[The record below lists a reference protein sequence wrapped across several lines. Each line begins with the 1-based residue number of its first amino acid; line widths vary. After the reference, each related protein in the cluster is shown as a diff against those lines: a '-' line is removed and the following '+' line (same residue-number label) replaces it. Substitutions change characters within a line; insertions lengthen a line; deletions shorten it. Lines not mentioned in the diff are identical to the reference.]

1 MACAATSGKET
12 KTAVNTSNGNT
23 SVIGS
28 SGVGN
33 TNTVGA
39 AGLVNSAGGGGTV
52 AGATTGAGVA
62 GGTGAGSSV
71 GGAGNGGG
79 VSGSSGVAGANG
91 SSGGATGNSNA
102 NRQARFAMEGVGARV
117 IRGPDWK
124 WGKQDGG
131 EGHVGTVRNFESS
144 EEVVVVWDN
153 GTAANYRCAGA
164 YDLRILDSAPTGIK
178 HDGTMCDTCRQQP
191 IFGIRWK
198 CAECINYDLCSICYH
213 GDKHHLRHRFYRI
226 ATPGGERIMLEPRRK
241 SKKVAVRGI
250 FPGARVVRGVDW
262 QWEDQDGGVLRR
274 GKVNEIQDWSS
285 ASPRSAA
292 YVVWDNGAKNLYR
305 VGFEGM
311 ADLKV
316 VNDAKG
322 NTVYR
327 DHLPLLGENGPGK
340 GPHGFQIGDKV
351 TVDLDLEIVQSLQH
365 GHGGWTDGMFECL
378 NNPGIVVGI
387 DEDHDIVVAYNSGNR
402 WTFNPAVLTKVS
414 SPTTAPPE
422 FQVGDI
428 VKICSDVESIKMLQR
443 GHGEWADAMQLTLGK
458 LGRVQQVY
466 HDNDLKV
473 EVGNTS
479 WTYNPL
485 AVTKVASASADGS
498 CVPVISSGERLSAI
512 LKKLFEPNVSG
523 DATEEFVKAAANGY
537 ASRCEEYLAGNVQA
551 ATSTA
556 AGAAAAATQAT
567 VPDVNGVFAGH
578 TALQAASQNGHTD
591 VIQVLLRHNVDVEI
605 EDKDGDRAVH
615 HAAFGDEPAV
625 IEILSKAGA
634 DLNARNKR
642 RQTALHI
649 AVNKGHLNVVKT
661 LLSLGCHPSLQDSEG
676 DTPLHDA
683 ISKEH
688 DEMLSL
694 LLDYGA
700 DITLTNNNGFNALHH
715 AALKGNPS
723 AMKILLTKTNRPWI
737 VEEKKDDG
745 YTALHLAAL
754 NNHVE
759 IAELLVHMGKA
770 NMDRQNVNLQT
781 ALHLAVERQHVQIV
795 KLLVQEGANLNIP
808 DKDGD
813 TPLHEALRHHTLSQL
828 KQLQDVE
835 GFGKLLMGLR
845 NPNNKKASA
854 SIACFLA
861 ANGADLT
868 LKNRKLQTPL
878 DLCPDPNLCK
888 TLVKC
893 YNDRKTDDPELPG
906 NVAGT
911 SLNARARALATPA
924 SVMGGANSGVGSL
937 NSLAVS
943 VVGAAGGVGGGGGAG
958 GGVGVAAITSSMHQ
972 SVAANLPLGT
982 VMKGGAVSGV
992 GMNSVAA
999 DVRNSNT
1006 SGGLN
1011 SLANDLSQSL
1021 HAASDAVKQSTL
1033 EECLVCSDAKRDT
1046 VFKPCG
1052 HVCCCDT
1059 CAPRVKKCLICRETV
1074 TSREKID
1081 ECLVCSDRRASIFF
1095 RPCGHMVACENCSGL
1110 MKKCVLCRTQI
1121 EEMLPFSLCC
1131 GGAGIAEKVHGVGHC
1146 LTDDKSNEMHCVN
1159 TSGHGVA
1166 MNNTVPGAMSTPVA
1180 SANQLNSQNN
1190 ILAAGNAA
1198 AAGATASAAS
1208 VLLAPSNVNNFQMD
1222 DVQKLK
1228 QQLQDIKEQTM
1239 CPVCFDRIKNMVFL
1253 CGHGTCQMCG
1263 DQIDGCPICRKTV
1276 EKRILLF

>member
-1 MACAATSGKET
+1 MGKY
-12 KTAVNTSNGNT
+12 NY
-23 SVIGS
+23 
-28 SGVGN
+28 
-33 TNTVGA
+33 
-39 AGLVNSAGGGGTV
+39 
-52 AGATTGAGVA
+52 
-62 GGTGAGSSV
+62 
-71 GGAGNGGG
+71 
-79 VSGSSGVAGANG
+79 
-91 SSGGATGNSNA
+91 
-102 NRQARFAMEGVGARV
+102 RV
-117 IRGPDWK
+117 IIL
-124 WGKQDGG
+124 DGG

-164 YDLRILDSAPTGIK
+164 YDLRILDSSPTGIK

-213 GDKHHLRHRFYRI
+213 GDKHHLRHRFFRI
-226 ATPGGERIMLEPRRK
+226 TTPGGDRTMLEPRRK

-262 QWEDQDGGVLRR
+262 QWEDQDGGVGRR
-274 GKVNEIQDWSS
+274 GKVNEVQDWSS

-340 GPHGFQIGDKV
+340 GPHGFHIGDKV

-378 NNPGIVVGI
+378 NNAGMVVGI

-414 SPTTAPPE
+414 SPTTAQPE

-428 VKICSDVESIKMLQR
+428 VKICSDVESIKLLQR

-458 LGRVQQVY
+458 VGRVQQVY

-485 AVTKVASASADGS
+485 AVTKVASSTADGT

-537 ASRCEEYLAGNVQA
+537 ASRCEEYLTGNVQ
-551 ATSTA
+551 TNGSSNSM
-556 AGAAAAATQAT
+556 AGAAASASPNPL
-567 VPDVNGVFAGH
+567 PDVNGVFAGH
-578 TALQAASQNGHTD
+578 TALQAASQNGHIE
-591 VIQVLLRHNVDVEI
+591 VIQVLLRHSVDVEI

-615 HAAFGDEPAV
+615 HAAFGDEPTV

-661 LLSLGCHPSLQDSEG
+661 LLGLGCHPSLQDSEG

-694 LLDYGA
+694 LLKFGA

-795 KLLVQEGANLNIP
+795 KLLVEEGANLNIP

-845 NPNNKKASA
+845 NPNSKKASA

-893 YNDRKTDDPELPG
+893 YNERKTDDSELPG

-911 SLNARARALATPA
+911 SLNARARALAVPSSQNICSIQQVPTTNMQL
-924 SVMGGANSGVGSL
+924 S
-937 NSLAVS
+937 
-943 VVGAAGGVGGGGGAG
+943 AA
-958 GGVGVAAITSSMHQ
+958 T
-972 SVAANLPLGT
+972 NTLC
-982 VMKGGAVSGV
+982 
-992 GMNSVAA
+992 A
-999 DVRNSNT
+999 DI
-1006 SGGLN
+1006 
-1011 SLANDLSQSL
+1011 SQSL
-1021 HAASDAVKQSTL
+1021 HISIDSSKTLNL
-1033 EECLVCSDAKRDT
+1033 EECLVCSDIKRDT

-1059 CAPRVKKCLICRETV
+1059 CAPRVKKCLLCRETV
-1074 TSREKID
+1074 SSRDKID
-1081 ECLVCSDRRASIFF
+1081 ECLVCSDKRASVFF
-1095 RPCGHMVACENCSGL
+1095 KPCGHMVACENCSTL

-1121 EEMLPFSLCC
+1121 EEMLPFTLCC
-1131 GGAGIAEKVHGVGHC
+1131 GGAGIPEKVHGTIS
-1146 LTDDKSNEMHCVN
+1146 LTEDKLNEANCVN
-1159 TSGHGVA
+1159 TLGHGVA
-1166 MNNTVPGAMSTPVA
+1166 MNNTVPGAMATPVA
-1180 SANQLNSQNN
+1180 GSNQLNSQNN
-1190 ILAAGNAA
+1190 IL
-1198 AAGATASAAS
+1198 TAAS
-1208 VLLAPSNVNNFQMD
+1208 CNMIAPSNVNNFQVE

-1228 QQLQDIKEQTM
+1228 QQLQDIKEQTT
-1239 CPVCFDRIKNMVFL
+1239 CPVCFDRTKNMVFL

-1263 DQIDGCPICRKTV
+1263 DRIDGCPICRKTV

>member
-1 MACAATSGKET
+1 MSCAATLTSGKDST
-12 KTAVNTSNGNT
+12 NAAAANGAPT
-23 SVIGS
+23 
-28 SGVGN
+28 N
-33 TNTVGA
+33 TNTGTQQSTAVGVVVSSA
-39 AGLVNSAGGGGTV
+39 TGGGGVTSGGVAAGGGG
-52 AGATTGAGVA
+52 GGVA
-62 GGTGAGSSV
+62 SGNTSSTTAAAAAG
-71 GGAGNGGG
+71 GGAGAAN
-79 VSGSSGVAGANG
+79 SAAAVA
-91 SSGGATGNSNA
+91 
-102 NRQARFAMEGVGARV
+102 RRFSMEGVGARV

-124 WGKQDGG
+124 WNKQDGG
-131 EGHVGTVRNFESS
+131 EGHVGTVRNFESA

-164 YDLRILDSAPTGIK
+164 YDLRILDSAPTGVK
-178 HDGTMCDTCRQQP
+178 HEGTMCDTCRQQP

-226 ATPGGERIMLEPRRK
+226 TTPGGERTMLEPRRK
-241 SKKVAVRGI
+241 SKKVLARGI

-262 QWEDQDGGVLRR
+262 QWEDQDGGVGRR

-292 YVVWDNGAKNLYR
+292 YVIWDNGSKNLYR

-322 NTVYR
+322 SNVYR

-378 NNPGIVVGI
+378 SNAGMVVGI

-428 VKICSDVESIKMLQR
+428 VKICSDVESIKILQR

-458 LGRVQQVY
+458 IGRVQQVY

-485 AVTKVASASADGS
+485 AVCKVASSTAADGS
-498 CVPVISSGERLSAI
+498 CAPVIPSGERLSAI

-523 DATEEFVKAAANGY
+523 DATEEFVKAAANGF
-537 ASRCEEYLAGNVQA
+537 AARCEEYLAGAGQPS
-551 ATSTA
+551 TSSA
-556 AGAAAAATQAT
+556 SPNSG
-567 VPDVNGVFAGH
+567 PDVNVNGVFAGH
-578 TALQAASQNGHTD
+578 TALQAASQNGHIE
-591 VIQVLLRHNVDVEI
+591 VIQVLLRHAVDVEI

-615 HAAFGDEPAV
+615 HAAFGDEAAV
-625 IEILSKAGA
+625 IEILAKAGA

-642 RQTALHI
+642 RQTSLHI

-661 LLSLGCHPSLQDSEG
+661 LLTLGCHPSLQDSEG

-694 LLDYGA
+694 LLDFGA
-700 DITLTNNNGFNALHH
+700 DITLNNNNGFNALHH

-795 KLLVQEGANLNIP
+795 KLLVQDGADLNIP

-845 NPNNKKASA
+845 NANNKKASA

-868 LKNRKLQTPL
+868 LKNRKQQTPL

-893 YNDRKTDDPELPG
+893 YNERKTDDSELPG

-911 SLNARARALATPA
+911 SSNARARAA
-924 SVMGGANSGVGSL
+924 SGGSL
-937 NSLAVS
+937 NQSASAGLPLAS
-943 VVGAAGGVGGGGGAG
+943 MSASSTFAAAGASSS
-958 GGVGVAAITSSMHQ
+958 AA
-972 SVAANLPLGT
+972 AA
-982 VMKGGAVSGV
+982 
-992 GMNSVAA
+992 AA
-999 DVRNSNT
+999 F
-1006 SGGLN
+1006 GLN
-1011 SLANDLSQSL
+1011 GISNEMSQSL
-1021 HAASDAVKQSTL
+1021 HADPPKSSASLD
-1033 EECLVCSDAKRDT
+1033 ECLVCSDAKRDT

-1052 HVCCCDT
+1052 HVSCCET

-1074 TSREKID
+1074 SSREKID
-1081 ECLVCSDRRASIFF
+1081 ECLVCSDRRAAVFF
-1095 RPCGHMVACENCSGL
+1095 RPCGHMVACEHCSAL

-1121 EEMLPFSLCC
+1121 DEMLSFSLCC
-1131 GGAGIAEKVHGVGHC
+1131 GGIGRPEKVTAAAGG
-1146 LTDDKSNEMHCVN
+1146 
-1159 TSGHGVA
+1159 GVA
-1166 MNNTVPGAMSTPVA
+1166 LPLPDERFMEAAAAAAAAACTAHSMPMNNTVVTPVA
-1180 SANQLNSQNN
+1180 GGSSNQLNSQNN
-1190 ILAAGNAA
+1190 LLAAASSSNMSNLAAAAA
-1198 AAGATASAAS
+1198 AAGS
-1208 VLLAPSNVNNFQMD
+1208 VMVAPSNVNNFQMD

-1263 DQIDGCPICRKTV
+1263 DQIEGCPICRKTV

>member
-1 MACAATSGKET
+1 MRFNYNFR
-12 KTAVNTSNGNT
+12 V
-23 SVIGS
+23 VIS
-28 SGVGN
+28 
-33 TNTVGA
+33 
-39 AGLVNSAGGGGTV
+39 
-52 AGATTGAGVA
+52 
-62 GGTGAGSSV
+62 
-71 GGAGNGGG
+71 
-79 VSGSSGVAGANG
+79 
-91 SSGGATGNSNA
+91 
-102 NRQARFAMEGVGARV
+102 
-117 IRGPDWK
+117 
-124 WGKQDGG
+124 DGG
-131 EGHVGTVRNFESS
+131 EGHVGTVRNFESA

-164 YDLRILDSAPTGIK
+164 YDLRILDSAPTGVK
-178 HDGTMCDTCRQQP
+178 HEGTMCDTCRQQP

-198 CAECINYDLCSICYH
+198 CAECINYDVCSICYH

-226 ATPGGERIMLEPRRK
+226 STPGGDRTMVEPRRK
-241 SKKVAVRGI
+241 SKKVLVRGI

-262 QWEDQDGGVLRR
+262 QWEDQDGGVGRR

-292 YVVWDNGAKNLYR
+292 YVIWDNGSKNLYR

-322 NTVYR
+322 SNVYR

-378 NNPGIVVGI
+378 SNAGMVVGI

-428 VKICSDVESIKMLQR
+428 VKICSDVESIKILQR

-458 LGRVQQVY
+458 IGRVQQVY

-485 AVTKVASASADGS
+485 AVSKVVSTSGAGTGVATTADGN
-498 CVPVISSGERLSAI
+498 CAPIIPSGERLSAI

-523 DATEEFVKAAANGY
+523 DATEEFVKAAANGF
-537 ASRCEEYLAGNVQA
+537 AARCEEYLAGA
-551 ATSTA
+551 AQPSTSS
-556 AGAAAAATQAT
+556 AAAAAAAGSPSGGP
-567 VPDVNGVFAGH
+567 VPEVNVNGVFAGH
-578 TALQAASQNGHTD
+578 TALQAASQNGHIE
-591 VIQVLLRHNVDVEI
+591 VIQVLLRHSVDVEI

-615 HAAFGDEPAV
+615 HAAFGDEAAV
-625 IEILSKAGA
+625 IEILAKAGA

-642 RQTALHI
+642 RQTSLHI

-661 LLSLGCHPSLQDSEG
+661 LLTLGCHPSLQDSEG

-694 LLDYGA
+694 LLDFGA
-700 DITLTNNNGFNALHH
+700 DITLNNNNGFNALHH

-770 NMDRQNVNLQT
+770 NMDRQNVNQQT

-795 KLLVQEGANLNIP
+795 KLLVQDGADLNIA

-845 NPNNKKASA
+845 NANNKKASA

-868 LKNRKLQTPL
+868 LKNRKMQTPL

-888 TLVKC
+888 TLLKC
-893 YNDRKTDDPELPG
+893 YNERKTDDAELPG

-911 SLNARARALATPA
+911 SLNARARAQSAA
-924 SVMGGANSGVGSL
+924 
-937 NSLAVS
+937 
-943 VVGAAGGVGGGGGAG
+943 AAGSVAGMHQSATANIPLNTVASGSAFGLNGLSQDMAQSLHVESSSSKNTTAG
-958 GGVGVAAITSSMHQ
+958 GGCVGSISNNNNKVTS
-972 SVAANLPLGT
+972 V
-982 VMKGGAVSGV
+982 
-992 GMNSVAA
+992 
-999 DVRNSNT
+999 
-1006 SGGLN
+1006 
-1011 SLANDLSQSL
+1011 
-1021 HAASDAVKQSTL
+1021 

-1052 HVCCCDT
+1052 HVSCCET

-1081 ECLVCSDRRASIFF
+1081 ECVVCSDRRAAVFF
-1095 RPCGHMVACENCSGL
+1095 RPCGHMVACEHCSAL

-1121 EEMLPFSLCC
+1121 DEMLSYTHCC
-1131 GGAGIAEKVHGVGHC
+1131 GGAGPVEKVYVAGTVC
-1146 LTDDKSNEMHCVN
+1146 LTAPEEKLLEPACVN
-1159 TSGHGVA
+1159 TSGHSVA
-1166 MNNTVPGAMSTPVA
+1166 MNNTVVTPVA
-1180 SANQLNSQNN
+1180 GSSNQLNSQNN
-1190 ILAAGNAA
+1190 ILNAA
-1198 AAGATASAAS
+1198 AAANLSNLPAGMAAPAAGA
-1208 VLLAPSNVNNFQMD
+1208 VNNFQMD

-1263 DQIDGCPICRKTV
+1263 DQIEGCPICRKTV